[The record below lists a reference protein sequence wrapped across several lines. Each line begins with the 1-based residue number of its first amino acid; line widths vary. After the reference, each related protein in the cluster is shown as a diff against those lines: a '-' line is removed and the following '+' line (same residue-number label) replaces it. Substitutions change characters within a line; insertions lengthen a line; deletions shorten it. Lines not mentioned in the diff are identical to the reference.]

1 MGSNIHEAA
10 HPCQDIDQ
18 ASALTLFPQITRII
32 LAGPWESPAL
42 PRDVVGNTSTHQHGC
57 WFSRQFLGS
66 VFSFRT
72 CLVLSPVLPLPLLRP
87 DLLFHDGQGKT
98 SVLLLGPTPGCRDHR
113 AASPADLTAQTFP
126 CPLHLPP
133 HQQHPFPALMQITG
147 WAFARKC
154 HVLVF
159 SSHSKTFRETPQRE
173 REREKL

>member
-72 CLVLSPVLPLPLLRP
+72 CLVLSPVLPL
-87 DLLFHDGQGKT
+87 Q
-98 SVLLLGPTPGCRDHR
+98 
-113 AASPADLTAQTFP
+113 FP
-126 CPLHLPP
+126 CSGLTCFSMMAKAKLRCCSWDPPQAAGTTGQLHLQTSQPR
-133 HQQHPFPALMQITG
+133 PFPAHSTSPPT
-147 WAFARKC
+147 
-154 HVLVF
+154 
-159 SSHSKTFRETPQRE
+159 SSIPS
-173 REREKL
+173 LL